1 MKISVIS
8 IGHEVQGT
16 ATMFIIFILQGNVK
30 LLSETTEH
38 KDVIVCPFKITDL
51 LPQW

>member
-1 MKISVIS
+1 MQISVIP

-16 ATMFIIFILQGNVK
+16 ATMLIIFILQENVK
-30 LLSETTEH
+30 LLSEATEH
-38 KDVIVCPFKITDL
+38 KDVIVCPFTITDL